1 MGAIQSE
8 SLPFHCSVF
17 IHHCPRFIVVFER
30 DSHNM
35 LPGTESAVRVIFS
48 PEYEGPFKATL
59 ELVFYHSQLSAWIV
73 VRRRL
78 QGIAGSL
85 EEHFE
90 STSREDADEPTE
102 SRRDVLPR
110 KIIPLLPTDRRRRSR
125 NFPDYKVP
133 PIVQSA
139 VDKSTSTCPYDQNAP
154 DLLSLLKPDSLSLNT
169 YANYFNAL
177 LNVED
182 GHQQYFP
189 QLFALDLLVISR

>member
-17 IHHCPRFIVVFER
+17 IHHYARFIVVFEHG
-30 DSHNM
+30 SHYM
-35 LPGTESAVRVIFS
+35 LPGTESTVRVIFS
-48 PEYEGPFKATL
+48 PESEGPFRATL
-59 ELVFYHSQLSAWIV
+59 ELVFYHSQSSAWTV

-78 QGIAGSL
+78 QGIAGSPWNQKY
-85 EEHFE
+85 FE
-90 STSREDADEPTE
+90 SISKEDAAETTE
-102 SRRDVLPR
+102 SRRDVRSR
-110 KIIPLLPTDRRRRSR
+110 KIIPLLSPDRRRKSK

-139 VDKSTSTCPYDQNAP
+139 VDKSTSRCPYDQHAP
-154 DLLSLLKPDSLSLNT
+154 DLLSHLKPDSLSLNT

-189 QLFALDLLVISR
+189 